1 MVCSVGLQVHAHNL
15 QQLFCVPL
23 GALTLCMSPNKIIR
37 LIFTIIDCLGIQGGW
52 DSKASC
58 HAYSVVF
65 GNAFSL
71 SYLL

>member
-37 LIFTIIDCLGIQGGW
+37 LIFTIIDCLGIQSGW

-58 HAYSVVF
+58 HASSVVF